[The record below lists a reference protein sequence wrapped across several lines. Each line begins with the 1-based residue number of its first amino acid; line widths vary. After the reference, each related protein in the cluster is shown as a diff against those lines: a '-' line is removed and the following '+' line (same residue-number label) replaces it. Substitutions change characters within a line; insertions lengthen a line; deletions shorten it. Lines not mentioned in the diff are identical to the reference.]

1 MRARMFELAG
11 LREVFQQAM
20 LGGIAWIAAPAPQLA
35 EEMFPPGPGGRPAL
49 GESEPA
55 FDAANVLRCG
65 RDLSYLVSGS
75 SNEIGLRWLQTALSV
90 LGDYQVHPV
99 RGVYPYTHIDST
111 ISLIRPGLALL
122 PGRPVPAGQALPG
135 RAGTSLPHLV
145 GHVAAEYQLGGVQDW
160 HVLTTGYE
168 DCNIDL
174 RAGSARVVVKVFT
187 RDRGGLAARTA
198 GLIARARAAG
208 VRHPRL
214 HRDGGGS
221 LVHCY
226 DGHQLIVMDFDP
238 GRSFYDLGRAP
249 AADELAAIIT
259 QAARIHALDAHPE
272 FVFDPWAITNL
283 IPMAAAAMELLG
295 ALAERQA
302 GNDSPETGY
311 LISLGTAG
319 LRDYLTAS

>member
-1 MRARMFELAG
+1 
-11 LREVFQQAM
+11 VT
-20 LGGIAWIAAPAPQLA
+20 AAPSA
-35 EEMFPPGPGGRPAL
+35 
-49 GESEPA
+49 
-55 FDAANVLRCG
+55 
-65 RDLSYLVSGS
+65 
-75 SNEIGLRWLQTALSV
+75 
-90 LGDYQVHPV
+90 
-99 RGVYPYTHIDST
+99 
-111 ISLIRPGLALL
+111 
-122 PGRPVPAGQALPG
+122 

-145 GHVAAEYQLGGVQDW
+145 GHVAAEYRLGGVQDW

-174 RAGSARVVVKVFT
+174 RAGRARVVVKVFT

-208 VRHPRL
+208 VRHPPL
-214 HRDGGGS
+214 HRDRGGS

-226 DGHQLIVMDFDP
+226 DGQQLIVMDFDP
-238 GRSFYDLGRAP
+238 GRCFYDLGRAP
-249 AADELAAIIT
+249 TSDELTAIIT

-283 IPMAAAAMELLG
+283 IPMAAAVGPGVADPQLRRLVGRAIREVRRIDRRALPEALIHADLTKGNVLLGPGGEVTVLDFAVANRFPRVQELAVIAANLTHGSPDPLPARIEDIASLYSDAAPFPLTGPERDALRVFGLAAAAMELLG

-302 GNDSPETGY
+302 GNDSAETRY

-319 LRDYLTAS
+319 LRDYLTAT

>member
-1 MRARMFELAG
+1 
-11 LREVFQQAM
+11 VT
-20 LGGIAWIAAPAPQLA
+20 AAPSA
-35 EEMFPPGPGGRPAL
+35 R
-49 GESEPA
+49 
-55 FDAANVLRCG
+55 V
-65 RDLSYLVSGS
+65 
-75 SNEIGLRWLQTALSV
+75 
-90 LGDYQVHPV
+90 
-99 RGVYPYTHIDST
+99 
-111 ISLIRPGLALL
+111 
-122 PGRPVPAGQALPG
+122 
-135 RAGTSLPHLV
+135 GTSLPHLV

-168 DCNIDL
+168 DCDIDL
-174 RAGSARVVVKVFT
+174 RAGRTHLVVKVFT

-198 GLIARARAAG
+198 GLIARAQAAG

-214 HRDGGGS
+214 HRDRGGS

-249 AADELAAIIT
+249 TTDELTAIIT

-283 IPMAAAAMELLG
+283 IPMAAAVGPGLADPQLRRLVGRAIREVRRIDRLALPDALIHADLTKGNVLLGLGGEVTVLDFAVANRFPRVQELAVIAANLTHGSPDPLPVRIEDIEDIASLYSGIAPLPLTGPERDAPRAFGLAAAAMELLG

-302 GNDSPETGY
+302 GNDSPETRY

-319 LRDYLTAS
+319 LRDYLTAT